1 MATIKLAKTALR
13 KEIKTAISR
22 VSEDEKCKQSSSVTK
37 QLLSDS
43 WYIDAKNISIYLHM
57 GDEIKT
63 LEILKDALR

>member
-13 KEIKTAISR
+13 KEIETAISR
-22 VSEDEKCKQSSSVTK
+22 LSEDEKCRQSSSVTK

>member
-22 VSEDEKCKQSSSVTK
+22 LSEDEKCRQSSSVTK

-43 WYIDAKNISIYLHM
+43 WYIDAKNISTYLHM